1 MYTSAIAKEITV
13 RDIDRSCKNLHGNEN
28 KTWEKN
34 QYIYKMYYFA
44 DKQNI
49 QMQKGSS
56 PYLYITSTVCPEFS
70 QNTQYDVN
78 NLLDNTH
85 VRIKIYRKFYS
96 TVLFISPMKDV
107 MLQLWFWYIPC

>member
-13 RDIDRSCKNLHGNEN
+13 RDIDRSCKNLHGNEK

-56 PYLYITSTVCPEFS
+56 PYGWSNVAVDMPTFTPRWANVSNPTVGLIWLAQCWH
-70 QNTQYDVN
+70 DV
-78 NLLDNTH
+78 
-85 VRIKIYRKFYS
+85 
-96 TVLFISPMKDV
+96 
-107 MLQLWFWYIPC
+107 

>member
-13 RDIDRSCKNLHGNEN
+13 RDIDRSYKNLHGNEK

-34 QYIYKMYYFA
+34 QYIYKMYYLA

-56 PYLYITSTVCPEFS
+56 PYLYITVRFVLNSHKTRNIFKS
-70 QNTQYDVN
+70 FYQQALKNHHFRRI
-78 NLLDNTH
+78 LD
-85 VRIKIYRKFYS
+85 I
-96 TVLFISPMKDV
+96 
-107 MLQLWFWYIPC
+107 